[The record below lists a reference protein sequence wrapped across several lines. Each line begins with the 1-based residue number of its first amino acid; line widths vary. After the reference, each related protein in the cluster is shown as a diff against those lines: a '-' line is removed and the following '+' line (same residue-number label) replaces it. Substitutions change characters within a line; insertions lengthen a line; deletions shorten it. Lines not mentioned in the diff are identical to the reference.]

1 MNTRRTNRF
10 ALTFLVLGLAT
21 TAVAAVRTGDA
32 REHDVTKVMHRTVDI
47 DGLEIFYRGSRPERR
62 ADHPAVAWVSDVIP
76 YVPKLDPGVG

>member
-21 TAVAAVRTGDA
+21 TAVAAVGSGDT

-47 DGLEIFYRGSRPERR
+47 DGFEIFYREVGPMTRRPSCCCMGFRRRR
-62 ADHPAVAWVSDVIP
+62 ACSET
-76 YVPKLDPGVG
+76 